1 MNLLQKL
8 SGFAKTFRSALLT
21 RWRGFCDSELSFGF
35 IKRTNSN
42 VDDNLLPLATAFG
55 LRWKDLKVI
64 SKEVRDR
71 TFRRKLWTRGRIL
84 WIGWGQGG
92 HNFQACGGWQ
102 GNTYA
107 FWPPALR
114 QRDCSVERASCSTK
128 DDSACQERSCPCSSR
143 TTSSSDPLMVHLYLQ
158 VNTTI
163 AMRTPLL
170 CTCASHCFAHA
181 RPIAL
186 HMRAPLYR
194 ARPQFA
200 NMHPGDQSR

>member
-1 MNLLQKL
+1 MDAFPKL
-8 SGFAKTFRSALLT
+8 PSWKR
-21 RWRGFCDSELSFGF
+21 LSFGF

-102 GNTYA
+102 GNTSA

-128 DDSACQERSCPCSSR
+128 DDSVCQERPCPCSSR

-170 CTCASHCFAHA
+170 STCACHYFAHA

-186 HMRAPLYR
+186 HMRKPFLCTLKLSIEFFFIIR
-194 ARPQFA
+194 
-200 NMHPGDQSR
+200 